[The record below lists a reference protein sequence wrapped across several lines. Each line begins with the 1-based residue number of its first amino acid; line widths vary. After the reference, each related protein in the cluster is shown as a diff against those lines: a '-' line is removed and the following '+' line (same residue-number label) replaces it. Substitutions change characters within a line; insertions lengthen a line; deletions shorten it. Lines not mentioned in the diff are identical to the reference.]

1 MSCQLVLPSEESGVP
16 PNTLRPRSSRSPR
29 RIESSPRC
37 KALQNKATML
47 VRQSAKAQLF
57 SALNQRDPDSQ
68 QQGTNISGDLR
79 TRLNELKS
87 MLPDYKSQ
95 HSIDDDLVVKE
106 EETEQSYS
114 LDLSEITN
122 VNVKTETDEFDLAAD
137 L

>member
-1 MSCQLVLPSEESGVP
+1 
-16 PNTLRPRSSRSPR
+16 
-29 RIESSPRC
+29 
-37 KALQNKATML
+37 
-47 VRQSAKAQLF
+47 
-57 SALNQRDPDSQ
+57 
-68 QQGTNISGDLR
+68 
-79 TRLNELKS
+79 